1 LFGLH
6 ANADIATN
14 QSKSDRLLFEILG
27 IQPRT
32 SAVKGGKSQE
42 DLNEE
47 KAFAVKAKVPKTFD
61 LELMDRKFPTDYNE
75 SMNTVMTQESQR

>member
-1 LFGLH
+1 MH

-61 LELMDRKFPTDYNE
+61 LELMDRKFPTDYKDRK
-75 SMNTVMTQESQR
+75 SVV